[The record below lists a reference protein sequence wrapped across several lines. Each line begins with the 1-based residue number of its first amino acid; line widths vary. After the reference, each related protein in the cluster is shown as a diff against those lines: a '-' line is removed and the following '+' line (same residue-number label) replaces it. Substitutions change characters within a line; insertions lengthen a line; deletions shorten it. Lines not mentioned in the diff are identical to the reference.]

1 MDSDSDL
8 EDLIC
13 PWESPPRSK
22 KRNRVVESDDE
33 KLPET
38 DSQDW
43 TDSQDQDGT
52 DSQNSSLIV
61 AEPSLLDLV
70 NMGLGSKGYF

>member
-13 PWESPPRSK
+13 PWESPPRGK

-33 KLPET
+33 KLPE
-38 DSQDW
+38 

>member
-1 MDSDSDL
+1 M
-8 EDLIC
+8 
-13 PWESPPRSK
+13 
-22 KRNRVVESDDE
+22 ESDDE
-33 KLPET
+33 ELPET

-43 TDSQDQDGT
+43 TDSQHATDSQDQDGT

-70 NMGLGSKGYF
+70 NMGLGSKG

>member
-38 DSQDW
+38 DSQD
-43 TDSQDQDGT
+43 QDGT
-52 DSQNSSLIV
+52 DSLNSSLIV

>member
-1 MDSDSDL
+1 MDSDSDP

-13 PWESPPRSK
+13 PWESPPRGK

-33 KLPET
+33 KLPE
-38 DSQDW
+38 

>member
-38 DSQDW
+38 DSQD
-43 TDSQDQDGT
+43 QDGT